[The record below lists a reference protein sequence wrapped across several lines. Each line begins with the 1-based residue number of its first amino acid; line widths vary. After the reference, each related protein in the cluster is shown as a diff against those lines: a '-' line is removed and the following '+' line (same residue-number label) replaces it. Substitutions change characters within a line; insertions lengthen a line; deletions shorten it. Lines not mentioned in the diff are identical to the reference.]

1 MQSYKKK
8 YINKTFFPNNTFFLI
23 IFANYSK
30 NNLIFASNKTI
41 SKMKKQSL
49 LLLIACIFTALQASA
64 IDYTNVPTIKLE
76 TPEMKPEMVALPTNP
91 FNSTVSSTTA
101 AESNTGMDFDFF
113 KTKTA
118 PGVKPYK
125 FMDDMTFVGVP
136 LFLAGWALK
145 SDKAMF
151 RVNNKDGKENTQLL
165 TNFKTGID
173 DYTQFFGPAMV
184 VGLKLGGYEGRS
196 DWPRLLASA
205 AMSYGIMA
213 AFVNGIKYTAKEMRP
228 DGTSA
233 NSWPS
238 GHTATA
244 FVGATLLHKEYGLT
258 RSPWWSV
265 AGYGVATATGVMRV
279 LNNRHWVSD
288 VMSGAGIGILSTELG
303 YALSDVFFKGKG
315 LLHNDLMLDFEK
327 PSFFSIGMG
336 AGLGGKS
343 IDFSLHDLE
352 NFDKYKNYYYAD
364 DDIEDEYGSM
374 GVEFRAATVVDA
386 EGAYFF
392 NKYIGVGGRFRVRA
406 MSAKTFGQYTGDLT
420 ADSNYAWD
428 MISDIYHVNPEFTI
442 DEEGKLIPSNLSQ
455 ELTPE
460 LINKGGE
467 AIEDIGA
474 IVESDHMTEFTA
486 SAGIYLNLPLSK
498 SFSLGT
504 KFLIGRSFTQELD
517 IDGYAKGKVKDI
529 QYDMHIVNGHPYYD
543 EDGKLIG
550 GIDNPSNVL
559 GNDGY
564 DLHWDML
571 TIGAKSSTSYGTG
584 ISLTYRYKSN
594 FSWRLYC
601 DYDYTEKDFTMKY
614 DPYRYLKSSLT
625 DVGYSL
631 VQNKDLSELSLYL
644 DPMEYKKT
652 KKMNY
657 FTLGLA
663 FLVNF

>member
-1 MQSYKKK
+1 
-8 YINKTFFPNNTFFLI
+8 
-23 IFANYSK
+23 
-30 NNLIFASNKTI
+30 
-41 SKMKKQSL
+41 MKKQSL

-303 YALSDVFFKGKG
+303 YALSDVLFKGKG
-315 LLHNDLMLDFEK
+315 LLHNDLQLDFEK

-364 DDIEDEYGSM
+364 DDVEDEYGSM

-467 AIEDIGA
+467 AIEEIGA
-474 IVESDHMTEFTA
+474 VVESDHMTEFTA